1 MAEIRPFRM
10 VHYNGN
16 CAADLDKLI
25 APPYDVI
32 SEEQQEGFY
41 QAHPYN
47 IIRLVLGKTSKD
59 DTEADNRYTRARQ
72 ALSEW
77 MSEGVFTRRD
87 RPGFTV
93 YQMDYE
99 LPEGGRRIIDG
110 IVSLVKVDDY
120 GVGKVLPHEKTYKG
134 PKQDQLDLMRACKAN
149 MTPIHA
155 LFEDASNE
163 IAEQYKPS
171 MDGPPE
177 QETVDSDGT
186 VHRTWSIRDDAAVS
200 RITKLLDP
208 KSIFIADGHH
218 RYETAR
224 AYKKEMDEASGS
236 NASAAHNHVMMYLTS
251 MSHPGLCIRPAHRM
265 IKGLTRI
272 DLEGFWRRLK
282 PCFEKDAI
290 FFSETD
296 MKDAAQKLLDRV
308 AARATVGGKFGMYV
322 HGENCF
328 RLMRVKGFDRV
339 ETYIDQTI
347 PGPLKTL
354 DVTILRELVIA
365 RGLEID
371 KEDLE
376 KHMEYAPSA
385 EEALEKARR
394 GDVQIS
400 FIMNPTR
407 VEQMRE
413 AAELGY
419 QLPHKSTYF
428 YPKVSSGLVLNV
440 F

>member
-1 MAEIRPFRM
+1 
-10 VHYNGN
+10 
-16 CAADLDKLI
+16 
-25 APPYDVI
+25 
-32 SEEQQEGFY
+32 
-41 QAHPYN
+41 
-47 IIRLVLGKTSKD
+47 
-59 DTEADNRYTRARQ
+59 
-72 ALSEW
+72 
-77 MSEGVFTRRD
+77 
-87 RPGFTV
+87 
-93 YQMDYE
+93 
-99 LPEGGRRIIDG
+99 
-110 IVSLVKVDDY
+110 VKVDDY

-134 PKQDQLDLMRACKAN
+134 PKQDQLNLMRACKAN

-155 LFEDASNE
+155 LFDDASNE
-163 IAEQYKPS
+163 ITEQYKPS

-200 RITKLLDP
+200 RT
-208 KSIFIADGHH
+208 
-218 RYETAR
+218 
-224 AYKKEMDEASGS
+224 YKKEMDEASGS
-236 NASAAHNHVMMYLTS
+236 NASAAHDHVMMYLTS

-265 IKGLTRI
+265 VKGLTRI
-272 DLEGFWRRLK
+272 DLEGFWTRLK

-290 FFSETD
+290 FFSETA
-296 MKDAAQKLLDRV
+296 MKDAARKLLERV

-339 ETYIDQTI
+339 ETYIDQAI

-376 KHMEYAPSA
+376 KHMEYDPSA
-385 EEALEKARR
+385 ARALEKARR